1 MLCKDLEVATFQFYL
16 KGVLTG
22 KERHEILPSLHLSF
36 MYSNYHMHS
45 GHWILHNNKNQDQHK
60 VNSCFHQLGTQWKRW

>member
-45 GHWILHNNKNQDQHK
+45 GH
-60 VNSCFHQLGTQWKRW
+60 